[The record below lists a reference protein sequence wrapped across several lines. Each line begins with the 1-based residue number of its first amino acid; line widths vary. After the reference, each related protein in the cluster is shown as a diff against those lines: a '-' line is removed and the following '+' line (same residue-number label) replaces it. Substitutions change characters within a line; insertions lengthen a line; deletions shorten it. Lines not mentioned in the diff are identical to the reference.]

1 MIWGGCRVETCVS
14 SRGKN
19 VSHLWLKVWRVFWR
33 ILWMVSGVHWFE
45 HTVEG
50 RRSWIIASLPSV
62 LDNFWEVALPI
73 WKCRRKPQLY
83 GSGVLQKGQN
93 TDGSIRDLVF

>member
-1 MIWGGCRVETCVS
+1 MIWGGYRVETCVS

-45 HTVEG
+45 STVKG
-50 RRSWIIASLPSV
+50 RRSWIIVSLPSV
-62 LDNFWEVALPI
+62 LGNFWKLLADLEVPSQAAAI
-73 WKCRRKPQLY
+73 WERRPAK
-83 GSGVLQKGQN
+83 GSKH
-93 TDGSIRDLVF
+93 

>member
-1 MIWGGCRVETCVS
+1 MIWGGYRVETCVS

-33 ILWMVSGVHWFE
+33 ILWMVSGVHWFANTGE
-45 HTVEG
+45 
-50 RRSWIIASLPSV
+50 RPPLLDYLPACRV
-62 LDNFWEVALPI
+62 FWTISGSCLPI